1 MQSYFTMRNR
11 LCQGGHIAAAAA
23 IDLDWKEG
31 ADVLDPVFGI
41 LPPGC
46 RQALCGMDLSHAE
59 ELRLRA
65 GQRPAILQNG
75 AERTFM
81 LASGDGRVTQEDLQ
95 RTLMAACA
103 QSQYAVQTQLCEGF
117 VRLPGGYRL
126 GVCGSAV
133 MQDGQLCGIREVSSL
148 ALRIPHDIRHAPS
161 GLLPYLTGSCLIA
174 GAPGSGKT
182 TLLRSCIRA
191 LSDAGARVAVA
202 DERMELAGCVGGVPQ
217 FDLGAHTDV
226 LSGCGKGTAM
236 MVLLRAMN
244 PMWVA
249 VDEITQ
255 AEDLRAIRQLAGC
268 GVRLLATIHAASPDE
283 LRRRPQARTLLRAG
297 IFERALFLRPDR
309 TFYEERIPYAQNDR
323 SDSDFCLVRC
333 GGDLDGT
340 RRPNAADAAARAH

>member
-1 MQSYFTMRNR
+1 M
-11 LCQGGHIAAAAA
+11 
-23 IDLDWKEG
+23 
-31 ADVLDPVFGI
+31 LDPVFGI

>member
-1 MQSYFTMRNR
+1 M
-11 LCQGGHIAAAAA
+11 
-23 IDLDWKEG
+23 
-31 ADVLDPVFGI
+31 LDPVFGI

-46 RQALCGMDLSHAE
+46 RQALCGMDLSRAE
-59 ELRLRA
+59 EIRLRA
-65 GQRPAILQNG
+65 GQRPTILQNG
-75 AERTFM
+75 AERAF
-81 LASGDGRVTQEDLQ
+81 LPASGDGCVTQADLQ

-103 QSQYAVQTQLCEGF
+103 QSQYAVQAQLCEGF

-182 TLLRSCIRA
+182 TLLRSCIRV

-226 LSGCGKGTAM
+226 LSGCGKRTAM

-255 AEDLRAIRQLAGC
+255 AEDLRAIRHLAGC

-283 LRRRPQARTLLRAG
+283 LRRRPQARALLGAG
-297 IFERALFLRPDR
+297 IFERALFLRSDR

-323 SDSDFCLVRC
+323 PDPDFCLVRC

-340 RRPNAADAAARAH
+340 RCPDAAGAAARAH